1 MAFYKIGSGQ
11 QLLSLVSV
19 NNVVDVIAESID
31 NKSFFNETF
40 NVRDFEDY
48 SINQIIL
55 FFKEMCSQKYK
66 PVITMP
72 QALPLTVFQYFKFL
86 MPQRAEY
93 LKYQFNKIA
102 QDSVYSVEKLRSTG
116 IPLKWNLY
124 NTFHDDSR
132 FRRKVRK

>member
-1 MAFYKIGSGQ
+1 LPKKLAFYKIGSGEQ
-11 QLLSLVSV
+11 RLSLVSV

-66 PVITMP
+66 PVITIP

-102 QDSVYSVEKLRSTG
+102 NDNIYSGSKLLLTG
-116 IPLKWNLY
+116 IQLKWNLG
-124 NTFHDDSR
+124 NTLKSSFEC
-132 FRRKVRK
+132 